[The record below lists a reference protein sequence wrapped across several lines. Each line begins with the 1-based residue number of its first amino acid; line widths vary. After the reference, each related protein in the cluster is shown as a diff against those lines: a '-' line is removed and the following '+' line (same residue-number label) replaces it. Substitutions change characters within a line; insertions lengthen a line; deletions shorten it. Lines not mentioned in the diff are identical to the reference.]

1 MLMIHFPQETHEV
14 DVSRPF
20 AQVAL
25 HGIILSM
32 LQGHIESAPDLEA
45 WSQTQWTQEPA
56 THPKNPLA
64 GAATAKP

>member
-20 AQVAL
+20 AQVSL
-25 HGIILSM
+25 HQIIVSM

-45 WSQTQWTQEPA
+45 WSQTHRP
-56 THPKNPLA
+56 
-64 GAATAKP
+64 